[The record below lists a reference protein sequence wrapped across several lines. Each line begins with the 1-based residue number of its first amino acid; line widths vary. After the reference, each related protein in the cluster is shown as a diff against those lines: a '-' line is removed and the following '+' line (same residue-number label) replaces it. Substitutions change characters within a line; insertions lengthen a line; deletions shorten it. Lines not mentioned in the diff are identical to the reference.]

1 MSRELA
7 YLARLNSQATKE
19 LKTTAVT
26 VTGAPTKFTSQL
38 TEGYTR
44 KGFCAYN
51 NSNPAS
57 GECAWGGSDLTAANG
72 MPIPKGAIFDFPIST
87 DIDIYF
93 CNTVSGEN
101 GDLRVV
107 EIA

>member
-19 LKTTAVT
+19 LSTTAVT
-26 VTGAPTKFTSQL
+26 VTGTPTKFTSQL
-38 TEGYTR
+38 TSGYTR
-44 KGFCAYN
+44 KGFGAYN
-51 NSNPAS
+51 SSNSAS
-57 GECAWGGSDLTAANG
+57 GEIAWGSSSLTAANG
-72 MPIPKGAIFDFPIST
+72 MLIPKGSIVDIPVST
-87 DIDIYF
+87 DIDLYF
-93 CNTVSGEN
+93 CNTVSGEY

>member
-26 VTGAPTKFTSQL
+26 VTGTPTKFESQL

-44 KGFCAYN
+44 KGIAGYN
-51 NSNPAS
+51 NSAATS
-57 GECAWGGSDLTAANG
+57 GEIVWGGSDLTPENG
-72 MPIPKGAIFDFPIST
+72 MLIPKGSIFDFPVSV
-87 DIDIYF
+87 DLPIYF
-93 CNTVSGEN
+93 CNTLPGEN

>member
-1 MSRELA
+1 MSRETDFHL
-7 YLARLNSQATKE
+7 RLLSQADKQ

-26 VTGAPTKFTSQL
+26 VTGTPTKFTSQV
-38 TEGYTR
+38 TQFR
-44 KGFCAYN
+44 KGIAAYN
-51 NSNPAS
+51 NSNSAS

-72 MPIPKGAIFDFPIST
+72 MLIPKGSIVDIPVST
-87 DIDIYF
+87 NIDLYF

>member
-1 MSRELA
+1 MSRETDFHL
-7 YLARLNSQATKE
+7 RLLSQADKQ

-26 VTGAPTKFTSQL
+26 VTGTPTKFTSQL
-38 TEGYTR
+38 SFFRTGIA
-44 KGFCAYN
+44 GYN
-51 NSNPAS
+51 NSNTAS
-57 GECAWGGSDLTAANG
+57 GEIVWGSDDLTAANG
-72 MPIPKGAIFDFPIST
+72 MPIPKGSICDFPIST
-87 DIDIYF
+87 NVDLYF

>member
-1 MSRELA
+1 MSSEQT
-7 YLARLNSQATKE
+7 YLLRLQSQADKE

-26 VTGAPTKFTSQL
+26 VTGTPTKFTSQV
-38 TEGYTR
+38 TQFR
-44 KGFCAYN
+44 KGIAAYN
-51 NSNPAS
+51 NSDTAS
-57 GECAWGGSDLTAANG
+57 GECVWGGSDLTVASG
-72 MPIPKGAIFDFPIST
+72 MPIPKGSIVDIPVST
-87 DIDIYF
+87 SIDIYF